1 MEVGL
6 QVVEKPTRSGVPKTA
21 VGTMEAIMV
30 AVGRVGRS
38 AIVGRGWKRI
48 MVGSRFSKFEIWA
61 EIWAEVPLLTFIFE
75 FYETVSLE
83 NEEVFRSKFSFCHV
97 VPSR

>member
-1 MEVGL
+1 MEAVVAD

-38 AIVGRGWKRI
+38 AIVGRGWKSI
-48 MVGSRFSKFEIWA
+48 MVGGRFHHCQISKFEIWA
-61 EIWAEVPLLTFIFE
+61 AIWA
-75 FYETVSLE
+75 
-83 NEEVFRSKFSFCHV
+83 
-97 VPSR
+97 